1 MRPASSS
8 CVLCFVC
15 WLAARYV
22 DDYERVTRYLEMDSR
37 VEVLNTRLNMLKDL
51 LDVLNQ
57 QMENGHSTKLEWII
71 IWLIVIEVVI
81 QLTSVGVTIMSDLDM
96 IGPLI

>member
-1 MRPASSS
+1 M
-8 CVLCFVC
+8 
-15 WLAARYV
+15 

-57 QMENGHSTKLEWII
+57 QMENDHSTKLEWII

-81 QLTSVGVTIMSDLDM
+81 QLTSVGVTIMSDLSM
-96 IGPLI
+96 IA